1 MDITLDFIKKVF
13 YTNSSPLSIVA
24 GGPFI
29 GKNFYYHM
37 HIPFRNVCGNFLKRN
52 PNIPSHNA
60 QSKVPAIENY
70 PKPLVRHGHETHN
83 LEYPRSI
90 ETHINIPPSFPLQS
104 LGTCFCTCSWS
115 NIKDLSHIYIGEY
128 FTQVKDMLPKNLP
141 NTRLNKIRE

>member
-13 YTNSSPLSIVA
+13 HTSSSPLSIVA
-24 GGPFI
+24 GGPFK

-104 LGTCFCTCSWS
+104 LGTCFVPVHGVILKT
-115 NIKDLSHIYIGEY
+115 SHTSILENV
-128 FTQVKDMLPKNLP
+128 TTNVKDMLPKNF
-141 NTRLNKIRE
+141 TK